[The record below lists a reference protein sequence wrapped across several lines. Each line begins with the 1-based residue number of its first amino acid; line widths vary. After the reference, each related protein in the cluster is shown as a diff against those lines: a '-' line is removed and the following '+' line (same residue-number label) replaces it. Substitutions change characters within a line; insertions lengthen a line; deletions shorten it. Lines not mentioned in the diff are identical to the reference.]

1 MLLSGATKMTV
12 VAAIAAAAF
21 MGLQGKNEPTP
32 PLFEA
37 IEITLADG
45 KSLQVGRDE
54 IRHALW
60 MECVADSACEQTD
73 QIKVAVGAIT
83 FPVTDINP
91 MDIAKFIDWLNAKT
105 NESWRLPTLSEW
117 RDYSSALPKETRKRF
132 TDPRLY
138 WAADYGIK
146 KPSERAVQ
154 SSGYYGALPNGLRD
168 IGGNVWEWTSTCTNG
183 EPEGSRC
190 PAYFVVGEHEAEIPI
205 FLRDVITGGCSSGTP
220 PTNLGFRV
228 VREIKG

>member
-1 MLLSGATKMTV
+1 MPFSGATKMTV

-21 MGLQGKNEPTP
+21 MGLHGKHQPTA
-32 PLFEA
+32 PLFESVD
-37 IEITLADG
+37 ITLSNG

-54 IRHALW
+54 ISFSLW
-60 MECVADSACEQTD
+60 MECVAASACEQTD
-73 QIKVAVGAIT
+73 QIKIADGAIT

-91 MDIAKFIDWLNAKT
+91 MDIAKFIDWLNAET
-105 NESWRLPTLSEW
+105 NENWRLPTVNEW
-117 RDYSSALPKETRKRF
+117 RDYSSALPKESRKRF

-146 KPSERAVQ
+146 KPLERAVQ
-154 SSGYYGALPNGLRD
+154 SSGHYGALPNGLRD
-168 IGGNVWEWTSTCTNG
+168 IAGNVWEWTSTCTNG
-183 EPEGSRC
+183 EPVGSRC
-190 PAYFVVGEHEAEIPI
+190 PAYFVVGEHEAEIPV

-228 VREIKG
+228 VRDIKD

>member
-37 IEITLADG
+37 IDITLADG

-105 NESWRLPTLSEW
+105 NEIWRLPTLSEW
-117 RDYSSALPKETRKRF
+117 RDYSSTRPEETRKRF

-146 KPSERAVQ
+146 KPFVRAVQ
-154 SSGYYGALPNGLRD
+154 NSGYYGTLPNE
-168 IGGNVWEWTSTCTNG
+168 IGRAHV
-183 EPEGSRC
+183 
-190 PAYFVVGEHEAEIPI
+190 
-205 FLRDVITGGCSSGTP
+205 
-220 PTNLGFRV
+220 
-228 VREIKG
+228 

>member
-1 MLLSGATKMTV
+1 MLLSGVTKMAV

-21 MGLQGKNEPTP
+21 IGLQGKHESAA

-37 IEITLADG
+37 LEIKLANG
-45 KSLQVGRDE
+45 GRLQVGRDE
-54 IRHALW
+54 IHYSLW
-60 MECVADSACEQTD
+60 MICVADGACEQTD
-73 QIKVAVGAIT
+73 QIKVADGAIT

-146 KPSERAVQ
+146 KPFVRAVQ
-154 SSGYYGALPNGLRD
+154 NSGHYGTLPNGLRD

-183 EPEGSRC
+183 ESVGSRC
-190 PAYFVVGEHEAEIPI
+190 PAYFVVGEHEAEIPV
-205 FLRDVITGGCSSGTP
+205 FLRDVITGGCSSGAP
-220 PTNLGFRV
+220 PTNLGFRLV
-228 VREIKG
+228 QEIPG